1 MKKFDLVHSTILIV
15 AILSGYTA
23 LESILYLLS
32 SIVYTTDSSA
42 YVQRQL
48 PDSVLYSLLVTLIYA
63 ITCIALMKNARKFAA
78 MLLKEEPEGTGEDQA
93 RLPLDRRNLLLVLF
107 IGMGLYSLIQYLP
120 YVIRDLIDFFQQKI
134 NADQLR
140 VRIPNK
146 GTLVVELLR
155 VTIGAFL
162 LYAAP
167 TLADLTLKHVA
178 VRLKNDSQP

>member
-15 AILSGYTA
+15 AILTGYTA
-23 LESILYLLS
+23 FESILYLFS
-32 SIVYTTDSSA
+32 SIAYSTDSV
-42 YVQRQL
+42 YVQHQL
-48 PDSVLYSLLVTLIYA
+48 PETFLYSLLVTLTFSVICV
-63 ITCIALMKNARKFAA
+63 ILVRNARKYAA
-78 MLLKEEPEGTGEDQA
+78 MLLKDEPEAGREDLA
-93 RLPLDRRNLLLVLF
+93 RLPLDQRNLLLVLF

-120 YVIRDLIDFFQQKI
+120 YVIRDSIDFFQQKI
-134 NADQLR
+134 NAEQLR

-167 TLADLTLKHVA
+167 TLADFTIKHIA
-178 VRLKNDSQP
+178 GRLKSESETL